1 MQAIFFVERM
11 RHATKK
17 KSSKEPRKLKL
28 AKAQQAKKR
37 RKSQGKSTI
46 WILLQKILQESG
58 VRKVDMLLYPEA
70 RHETLNETN
79 REDVYQ
85 DVLSWLASLKSEV

>member
-1 MQAIFFVERM
+1 
-11 RHATKK
+11 
-17 KSSKEPRKLKL
+17 
-28 AKAQQAKKR
+28 
-37 RKSQGKSTI
+37 
-46 WILLQKILQESG
+46 

-85 DVLSWLASLKSEV
+85 DVLNWLASLKSEV